1 VHRSAVLVKESASQ
15 NHISDCRLLL
25 LRPAIQTVPVAPVA
39 HQSHREYLASCV
51 SGRPKR
57 LRSTSSLSPNPIDDC
72 FKAPLSREDCL
83 HGWRKFPSSP
93 NDIQYHTILVYCQS
107 GVKRLSGAESKTLA
121 FWKSLASQFPSS
133 GFHSWDLTRIMQR
146 QI

>member
-1 VHRSAVLVKESASQ
+1 MKESASR
-15 NHISDCRLLL
+15 NHITECRLLL
-25 LRPAIQTVPVAPVA
+25 LRPAIQTVPVAPGA
-39 HQSHREYLASCV
+39 HQSHGEYLASCV

-72 FKAPLSREDCL
+72 FKAPR
-83 HGWRKFPSSP
+83 WKFPSSP
-93 NDIQYHTILVYCQS
+93 NDIQYHTLLVYCQS

-146 QI
+146 HAGFKHFKSDEAL